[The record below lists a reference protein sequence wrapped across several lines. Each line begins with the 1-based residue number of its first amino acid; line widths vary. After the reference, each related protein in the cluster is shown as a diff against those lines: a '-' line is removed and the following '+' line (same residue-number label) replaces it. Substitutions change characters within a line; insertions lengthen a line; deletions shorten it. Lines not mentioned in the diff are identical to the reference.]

1 MGSYYYR
8 RKSRKHITTVAFI
21 ILLLLFLFLY
31 AKASSSSSLDIPH
44 HSTHASLKKPR
55 VLDPNLHD
63 RSSRDAS
70 RGSRYTSEDGGI
82 YFEDNKRRV
91 FTDNASSYD
100 NYDECVLSLLI
111 LSMIISYFSFGK
123 SMKLVEIVWYEYY
136 DDDGE

>member
-91 FTDNASSYD
+91 FTEYEAGGD
-100 NYDECVLSLLI
+100 CVVRI
-111 LSMIISYFSFGK
+111 L
-123 SMKLVEIVWYEYY
+123 
-136 DDDGE
+136 

>member
-55 VLDPNLHD
+55 VLDPKLHD

-70 RGSRYTSEDGGI
+70 RGSKYTSEGGGI

-91 FTDNASSYD
+91 FTEYAAGGD
-100 NYDECVLSLLI
+100 
-111 LSMIISYFSFGK
+111 F
-123 SMKLVEIVWYEYY
+123 VWYEYY
-136 DDDGE
+136 DDDGEMSIIVDAKEKKRKE